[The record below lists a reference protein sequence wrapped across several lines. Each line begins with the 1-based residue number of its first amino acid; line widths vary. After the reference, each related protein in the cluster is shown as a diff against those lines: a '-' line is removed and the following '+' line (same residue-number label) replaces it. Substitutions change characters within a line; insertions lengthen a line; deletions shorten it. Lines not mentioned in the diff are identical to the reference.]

1 MRLKSMVGTAIAA
14 AALSVPYSASA
25 AIAVN
30 TDAPPLAEAF
40 LAVWDVSSGNTYIQ
54 DLGIN
59 ATTTNW
65 NTAKFTET
73 VNSSQYSTMFGTAT
87 ASNLRYAVY
96 AGLNNELGAGGSAP
110 QDYLFFTAPT
120 GTDTSSWLT
129 VNPFGDLGQNLSRLD
144 QLTNAH
150 NTSLDYSINS
160 TTTATSGAG
169 SIGDNPGNVFNG
181 SLTDASPRVANGLI
195 GTALSWFQI
204 GLDANTTGSLN
215 VRNTFATWSFDGT
228 TLTYGGAAAP
238 LPAGIWLLGSAL
250 LGLVGV
256 SRRRAM
262 TAVA

>member
-40 LAVWDVSSGNTYIQ
+40 LAVWDVSNGNTYIQ

-65 NTAKFTET
+65 STATFTAT
-73 VNSSQYSTMFGTAT
+73 VNSTAYSSMFGAST
-87 ASNLRYAVY
+87 ASNLRYGVY
-96 AGLNNELGAGGSAP
+96 AGLNNETGIGGPP
-110 QDYLFFTAPT
+110 QDYLFFTAAT
-120 GTDTSSWLT
+120 GTNTSSWLT
-129 VNPFGDLGQNLSRLD
+129 AAPFGDLGQNLTRLD
-144 QLTNAH
+144 LLTNAH
-150 NTSLDYSINS
+150 NTSNDYSVNS

-181 SLTDASPRVANGLI
+181 SLTDAPSRVANGLI

-204 GLDANTTGSLN
+204 GLDENTNGTDLN
-215 VRNTFATWSFDGT
+215 VRNTFQNWSFDGA
-228 TLTYGGAAAP
+228 TLTYGGAPVP

-256 SRRRAM
+256 SRRRSQ
-262 TAVA
+262 VA